1 MRTIAE
7 IQELLEE
14 LNERPAGEIE
24 DQDID
29 FKEWK
34 FKNLNTAVESVID
47 MAICMAN
54 GGGGTVVF
62 GVNDKATTRIQAIT
76 GVPLEIDSNR
86 LKKAVYDSTDPKLTP
101 VFEDLFVPEGRL
113 LVMQVHPGL
122 PPYTDTSG
130 KGKIRVG
137 TDCQPLTG
145 TLRRRVMVETGETD
159 YTAEEIPEKVE
170 SLISPVAMEQLRG
183 AASRERVSDDLLRLS
198 DLDLLNAI
206 GVLRKNRL
214 TRAGLLLA
222 GKEDAIREFVPG
234 YAWTHLRM
242 QSDTDYSDRMDGR
255 DALPVALARITDR
268 IMADNPITTVQHNLF
283 HFEYRA
289 FPEIALREVLLNA
302 FCHANYRLPGP
313 ILIRQ
318 YKDRLEVGNPGGFIA
333 GISPENI
340 LHHQPAA
347 RNPHLVEALTR
358 LRLVNRSNLGVPR
371 IYRAMLIEGKEPP
384 RIEEQGDSVRVQL
397 IGGSLSESFRAFVA
411 EENQR
416 GVDLSVDHLLIL
428 QHLITHAEIDTAT
441 AARICQR
448 RENDARDILSQM
460 EVERNYLERGGSG
473 RGTYWRLRSS
483 LFERLA
489 SHTTERSRRIDWET
503 AKTRVLSV
511 LKQRAANREA
521 GLANAEIR
529 QITLLDRGQVK
540 RLMAELR
547 EEGLVILQGNGR
559 FARWTYS
566 YQSSNGARMV
576 TNH

>member
-14 LNERPAGEIE
+14 LDERPAGEIE
-24 DQDID
+24 DQDLD

-34 FKNLNTAVESVID
+34 FKSINTAVESVID

-62 GVNDKATTRIQAIT
+62 GVNDKAAGRAGAIT

-101 VFEDLFVPEGRL
+101 VFEDLFVSEGRL
-113 LVMQVHPGL
+113 LIMQVYPGL

-170 SLISPVAMEQLRG
+170 NLISPSAMEQLR
-183 AASRERVSDDLLRLS
+183 AAAGRERASEDLLQLS
-198 DLDLLNAI
+198 DQDLLSAI
-206 GVLRKNRL
+206 GVLHKNRL

-222 GKEDAIREFVPG
+222 GKDDAIREFVPG

-242 QSDTDYSDRMDGR
+242 QSDTDYSDRMDGW

-268 IMADNPITTVQHNLF
+268 IMADNPITTVQHGLF
-283 HFEYRA
+283 HFEYRT

-302 FCHANYRLPGP
+302 FCHANYRLSGP

-318 YKDRLEVGNPGGFIA
+318 YKDHLEVGNPGGFIA
-333 GISPENI
+333 GISAENI

-371 IYRAMLIEGKEPP
+371 TFRAMLIEGKEPP
-384 RIEEQGDSVRVQL
+384 RIEEQGDAVKVTLLGGALSVP
-397 IGGSLSESFRAFVA
+397 FRAFVA
-411 EENQR
+411 EESQR
-416 GVDLSVDHLLIL
+416 GLELTVDHLLIL
-428 QHLITHAEIDTAT
+428 QYLLAHPEIDTAT
-441 AARICQR
+441 AAWICQR
-448 RENDARDILSQM
+448 RENDIRDVLSQM
-460 EVERNYLERGGSG
+460 EIERDYLERGGAG
-473 RGTYWRLRSS
+473 RGTYWRLRSA
-483 LFERLA
+483 LYERIVNRMA
-489 SHTTERSRRIDWET
+489 ERSRRIDWEA

-511 LKQRAANREA
+511 LKQRSANKEP
-521 GLANAEIR
+521 GLTNAEIR
-529 QITLLDRGQVK
+529 QLTYLDRRQVK
-540 RLMAELR
+540 RLMTELR
-547 EEGLVILQGNGR
+547 EEGHVAVVGEGR
-559 FARWTYS
+559 YSRWI
-566 YQSSNGARMV
+566 YQHSS
-576 TNH
+576 